1 MIQEKIEDGVLIA
14 TFANGKNNSM
24 NADMVKQ
31 LQDIVK
37 KVNTEDDIKGLVLTG
52 EGRTFCSGFDLPMF
66 LGFKDLDEVIAFFN
80 EAEDAFIEL
89 FACKKPVV
97 SAINGAAVAGGL
109 IMAMACDY
117 RIIKNHPKIKVG
129 MSEIKIGLGLSIVQ
143 SEIMKYG
150 LETSKRFQEVLYG
163 GNLYDIQSAKDN
175 DIVDEI
181 VEEDEL
187 ISRAKAVVSSWIDN
201 PGRAF
206 IMLKHGLR
214 CVTAE
219 RMRDRVKN
227 ENWQEGFN
235 IFFDPGTRG
244 ALEMVSKMMGN

>member
-1 MIQEKIEDGVLIA
+1 MIQEKIEDGILIA
-14 TFANGKNNSM
+14 TFVNGKNNSM
-24 NADMVKQ
+24 NADMVTQ
-31 LQDIVK
+31 LQGIVK
-37 KVNTEDDIKGLVLTG
+37 KVNSEDDIKGLILTG

-66 LGFKDLDEVIAFFN
+66 LGFKDLDEIIAFFN

-109 IMAMACDY
+109 IMSMACDY
-117 RIIKNHPKIKVG
+117 RIVKNHPKIKMG

-143 SEIMKYG
+143 SELMQFG
-150 LETSKRFQEVLYG
+150 LETKKKFQEIMYG
-163 GNLYDIQSAKDN
+163 GNLFDIQYALEN
-175 DIVDEI
+175 DIVNEI
-181 VEEDEL
+181 VEEEEL
-187 ISRAKAVVSSWIDN
+187 INRAKAVIISWIDC

-206 IMLKHGLR
+206 IMLKEGLR
-214 CVTAE
+214 TVTAE

-227 ENWQEGFN
+227 EAWQERFN

-244 ALEMVSKMMGN
+244 AIEMVSKMMGN